1 MKIYKITTPH
11 SEKCYVGKT
20 TGTLGRRISAHKTE
34 FWRWQDGMVAWCS
47 SFGLLWLG
55 DCSIELLEETEDKDA
70 ERDWIARL
78 NCVNNRKLTG
88 ANPLTKKLW
97 YINNRELTKG
107 RAKARR
113 EANLES
119 ISARKKEL
127 VACER
132 CGTKVTRAGI
142 RQHERTKKCQ
152 ELQLNQRMK
161 K

>member
-11 SEKCYVGKT
+11 STKCYVGKT
-20 TGTLGRRISAHKTE
+20 TRALKKRLTEHGHGYLQWLDMTGRH
-34 FWRWQDGMVAWCS
+34 WCS
-47 SFGLLWLG
+47 SVGLMMLG

-78 NCVNNRKLTG
+78 DCVNTRKLMG

-113 EANLES
+113 EANRES

-142 RQHERTKKCQ
+142 RQHQKTKKCQ
-152 ELQLNQRMK
+152 TLYAAK
-161 K
+161 